1 MISAF
6 PRLVSDF
13 MDEGHSARQIMED
26 GMLEMNHERAAYLHM
41 YAAQAHA
48 AAASA
53 HRRFDH
59 EKAFQLSETAQIFSS
74 SAGEKTEEIENKMA
88 EQLGG

>member
-1 MISAF
+1 
-6 PRLVSDF
+6 
-13 MDEGHSARQIMED
+13 
-26 GMLEMNHERAAYLHM
+26 MLEINHERAAYLHM

-59 EKAFQLSETAQIFSS
+59 EKAHELSETAQIFSS
-74 SAGEKTEEIENKMA
+74 NAAEKTEEIENEMT
-88 EQLGG
+88 E